1 MYNGYQIDVC
11 IFIPIDITLDEM
23 SDSLLI
29 KTTDEKYV
37 DVGPIRSLSS
47 YLVEMEDMEDD
58 GSTLQVMVG
67 NPETVHQKTL
77 DAVEA
82 IKMLPELTRL
92 LNKFNCPGEAPLES
106 MKTLHG
112 TITELKTKWKELSK
126 NNEVYDWLFPLP
138 EYKLPMICN
147 NDVYSFY
154 CENAFPG
161 HKNAMFRLAC
171 GKGHLEVAEWV
182 YSLGDVDIH
191 ALGDYAFRW
200 ACGNGHLKVAKW
212 VYSLGDVN
220 IYTYG
225 DYAFWWACKSGH
237 LEVAKWIY
245 SLGGV
250 DIHVRDDYAFQLA
263 SRNGHLEVAK
273 WLKSF

>member
-138 EYKLPMICN
+138 EYTLPMICN
-147 NDVYSFY
+147 KDVYSFY
-154 CENAFPG
+154 CENAFLG
-161 HKNAMFRLAC
+161 HKNATLRGAC
-171 GKGHLEVAEWV
+171 E
-182 YSLGDVDIH
+182 
-191 ALGDYAFRW
+191 
-200 ACGNGHLKVAKW
+200 NGHIEVAKW
-212 VYSLGDVN
+212 VYSLGGVN
-220 IYTYG
+220 IHGYN
-225 DYAFWWACKSGH
+225 DYAFRLACGNGH

-245 SLGGV
+245 SLDDV
-250 DIHVRDDYAFQLA
+250 DIQGYTDDALNRA
-263 SRNGHLEVAK
+263 SKNGNVEVVK